1 MKKYVAKVLQR
12 SQMTKSERAKAARDV
27 VLQIA
32 MRATEVQN
40 RAKISSASTNRS
52 ILLQQPDAHMMQLA
66 EHWLDMNLQP
76 GSALSVILR
85 DRLRD
90 AVFHRLVM
98 TTFPPRDAAMR
109 SLIHML
115 PRNASST

>member
-1 MKKYVAKVLQR
+1 M
-12 SQMTKSERAKAARDV
+12 
-27 VLQIA
+27 
-32 MRATEVQN
+32 VQLVK
-40 RAKISSASTNRS
+40 RWLDTN
-52 ILLQQPDAHMMQLA
+52 LQQ
-66 EHWLDMNLQP
+66 

-98 TTFPPRDAAMR
+98 TAFPPRDAAMR